1 MQLRR
6 LGHSDLLIAP
16 LVLGGNVFGWTANE
30 ATSFSVLDTF
40 IEAGGNSI
48 DTADVY
54 MARIPGNSG
63 GESETIIG
71 RWMKARGNRNK
82 VIIATKVGSS
92 MGPGKEGLSRGYIF
106 EAVEASLKRL
116 QTDYIDLYQAHR
128 DDTKTS
134 LEETLQ
140 AFDELVHQGKVRAIG
155 ASNYSADRLS
165 AALHTSEQKGLI
177 RYESLQPLYNLFD
190 RESYE
195 RDLEPLCKEQEVGV
209 IPYYGLAAGFLTGKY
224 RSGHDLPNSA
234 RAQNV
239 QKRYMNERGFAILQ
253 ALDKVAT
260 AYHAT
265 PAQIALAWL
274 MARPGITAPI
284 ASATSVKQVRE
295 LVVAAD
301 IKLDD
306 AAIVTLNQASKWRQ

>member
-82 VIIATKVGSS
+82 VIIATKVGSP

-128 DDTKTS
+128 DDTKTP

-177 RYESLQPLYNLFD
+177 RYESIQPLYNLFD

-224 RSGHDLPNSA
+224 RSGQVLPNSA

-239 QKRYMNERGFAILQ
+239 QKRYMNERGFAILE
-253 ALDKVAT
+253 ALDKVAA

-274 MARPGITAPI
+274 MARPSITAPI
-284 ASATSVKQVRE
+284 ASATSVEQVRE
-295 LVVAAD
+295 LIVATD

-306 AAIVTLNQASKWRQ
+306 AAISTLNQASEWHQ